1 MGKRSIGE
9 RAVANQAVADPVA
22 ALFKPPRA
30 ALLPSNC
37 PEVRNAIDR
46 LDVTDKWKRVF
57 HLIAIGGG
65 PSLSNA
71 ADLSRGERMKVK
83 LNVLA
88 YIFGVLYYIAKG
100 MWRRGLTLLL
110 ISNMIAFAIAFV
122 LAVFGMMNLLP
133 ASQWIAAVV
142 FAVRANRDFYRYKV
156 LGENGWL

>member
-1 MGKRSIGE
+1 MGE
-9 RAVANQAVADPVA
+9 RAVANQDVAGPVA
-22 ALFKPPRA
+22 ARFRPPRA
-30 ALLPSNC
+30 ALLPSTC

-46 LDVTDKWKRVF
+46 LDVTDTWKRVF